1 MHVRRADQQHH
12 QQRLL
17 GRKTKF
23 NGVGKQP
30 PRVERPTTARS
41 TNHRQSAHLGKIC
54 ILQSESPRAALL
66 AATQLTTSPLQ
77 TNACSLHSRS
87 SVFGLAFNT
96 KCIRNLTQK
105 WPTE

>member
-41 TNHRQSAHLGKIC
+41 TNHRQSAHLGEIC
-54 ILQSESPRAALL
+54 ILQSESPRARHSSPPHNLPRVLCKQMLAHCTVEALFL
-66 AATQLTTSPLQ
+66 
-77 TNACSLHSRS
+77 
-87 SVFGLAFNT
+87 V
-96 KCIRNLTQK
+96 
-105 WPTE
+105 